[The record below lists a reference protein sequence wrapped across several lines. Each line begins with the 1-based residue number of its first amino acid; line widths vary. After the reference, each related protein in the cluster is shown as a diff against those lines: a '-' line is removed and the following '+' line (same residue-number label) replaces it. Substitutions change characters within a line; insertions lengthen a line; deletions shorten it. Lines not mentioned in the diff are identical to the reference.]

1 MEVIFTHNELRCP
14 QCGRKMQYGFCL
26 KDTSE
31 TSNYK
36 SLCPVCSMMC
46 TNYNMIPEQHQHDMV
61 PTASI
66 VEQLAPGCIESLVEI
81 YYLPSRQIY
90 FARFDGLI
98 RILLGS
104 NRNNEHSRL
113 LRSLIVSFAQFLREN
128 KISIPSKHGNSIN
141 ANWLEYGLFPSF
153 HAIYR
158 FIWLM
163 AITISCNDSSITNR
177 EDNIS

>member
-14 QCGRKMQYGFCL
+14 QCGRKMQHGFCL

-31 TSNYK
+31 TDNYK
-36 SLCPVCSMMC
+36 TLCPVCSMVYADY
-46 TNYNMIPEQHQHDMV
+46 TAIPKQHQHDMV

-66 VEQLAPGCIESLVEI
+66 IGQLVSDYTDSLAEI

-90 FARFDGLI
+90 FARFDGL
-98 RILLGS
+98 RRVLLGS
-104 NRNNEHSRL
+104 NRHNEHSRV

-128 KISIPSKHGNSIN
+128 RIPIPSKHGNSIN
-141 ANWLEYGLFPSF
+141 ANWLKYGLFPSI

-158 FIWLM
+158 FIWSM
-163 AITISCNDSSITNR
+163 VITISRNDNGITSG

>member
-14 QCGRKMQYGFCL
+14 QCGRKMQHEFCL
-26 KDTSE
+26 SDISE
-31 TSNYK
+31 TSNYEL
-36 SLCPVCSMMC
+36 LCPVCLMLCADYKS
-46 TNYNMIPEQHQHDMV
+46 IPRQHQCDMV

-66 VEQLAPGCIESLVEI
+66 VEQLAPGYIESLVEI

-104 NRNNEHSRL
+104 NRNNEHSRV

-128 KISIPSKHGNSIN
+128 KIPISNKHDNSIN

-158 FIWLM
+158 FIWSM
-163 AITISCNDSSITNR
+163 AITISHSDNGITNG